1 MNAFDTNVFPR
12 RINRTTDFMML
23 NTFLFFFGI
32 FFLNSKQDCD
42 DQLSGKDISLN
53 LFPNE

>member
-42 DQLSGKDISLN
+42 DQLSGKDTSLN